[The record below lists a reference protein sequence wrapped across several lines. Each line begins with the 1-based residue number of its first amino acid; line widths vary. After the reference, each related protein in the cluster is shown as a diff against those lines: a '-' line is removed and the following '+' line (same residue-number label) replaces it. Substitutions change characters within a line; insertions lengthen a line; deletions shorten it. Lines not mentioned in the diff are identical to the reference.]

1 MGIIWLYIYQ
11 NFLSFGIFLWLFFSF
26 LYLHISTNDF
36 WTKFALIPSINV
48 SFICISI
55 SRINDI
61 LNISNEESI
70 KIKYFHFALGEYD
83 YDYLRY
89 FFIIIFYFFA
99 NYFLHVLNIFNK
111 KIISSAIK
119 YREEEENEKNKT
131 KNNINII
138 KLLIKIF
145 LANIDKITLVSLYIV
160 IFPTIN
166 FLHFILT
173 IIFILQLFFPNLIK
187 YISMIFI
194 QIFHLFFIIE
204 YILDLSKVYNYD
216 SFKQNILKL
225 KFVMPYNEDLDK
237 TAVEILLYLIIY
249 CFYVQYQLNSHE
261 EYQTLLNDKD
271 LTLENLIKIHFGKNK
286 KLRKILFFIGNIILT
301 IYIWFLVLLIIFIL
315 CYYEVN
321 LLFAVGLI
329 IFLISLYFFALN
341 IQEPESKTRKL
352 NIKLGKILLY
362 YSGIYTF
369 FMYLYQII
377 FHDLFNIINE
387 IYILNNIFIN
397 NLPNIGFTKYPEDIL
412 YYKLFPFFSAN
423 FLFLL
428 YKTKIQNGFNYI

>member
-11 NFLSFGIFLWLFFSF
+11 NFLSFGIFIWLFFSF

-36 WTKFALIPSINV
+36 WTKFALIPSINI
-48 SFICISI
+48 SFICISV

-61 LNISNEESI
+61 LNISNEEST

-216 SFKQNILKL
+216 SFKQNILK
-225 KFVMPYNEDLDK
+225 
-237 TAVEILLYLIIY
+237 I
-249 CFYVQYQLNSHE
+249 
-261 EYQTLLNDKD
+261 
-271 LTLENLIKIHFGKNK
+271 
-286 KLRKILFFIGNIILT
+286 
-301 IYIWFLVLLIIFIL
+301 
-315 CYYEVN
+315 
-321 LLFAVGLI
+321 
-329 IFLISLYFFALN
+329 
-341 IQEPESKTRKL
+341 
-352 NIKLGKILLY
+352 
-362 YSGIYTF
+362 
-369 FMYLYQII
+369 
-377 FHDLFNIINE
+377 
-387 IYILNNIFIN
+387 
-397 NLPNIGFTKYPEDIL
+397 
-412 YYKLFPFFSAN
+412 
-423 FLFLL
+423 
-428 YKTKIQNGFNYI
+428 